1 MLIDARS
8 RSRAFLEP
16 PGRGELLAREDPRQD
31 FRARVSTKP
40 RLVVEKF
47 DYRESTRR
55 PVIPPSESKVERRQ
69 EVPHAAS
76 LTMKHS
82 RGDFSCLAASA
93 LQGFAEISRDK

>member
-1 MLIDARS
+1 MPDLDLEPPSSRQEEANHSAGSEARFSRARFKQAAIGRREIRLSRIDARS
-8 RSRAFLEP
+8 
-16 PGRGELLAREDPRQD
+16 
-31 FRARVSTKP
+31 
-40 RLVVEKF
+40 
-47 DYRESTRR
+47 
-55 PVIPPSESKVERRQ
+55 VIPPSEWKVERRQ